1 MGNGQDDE
9 PIQII
14 LWPQRGC
21 PIALFFLVI
30 VAMTIFGANPCF
42 AESQRCPSPPP
53 YEQLR
58 YEEDYSYLLNRSCRT
73 DPWDIIKYISL
84 SERGDWFFSL
94 GGEVRER
101 YEYFDNYLVTARRKY
116 QAVILSSLVRCSRC
130 WRRVARR

>member
-14 LWPQRGC
+14 LWPQRGR

-30 VAMTIFGANPCF
+30 VAMTIWGANPCF

-73 DPWDIIKYISL
+73 DSWDIIKYISFD
-84 SERGDWFFSL
+84 EKGNWFFSV
-94 GGEVRER
+94 GGEIRER
-101 YEYFDNYLVTARRKY
+101 YEYFDNYKWG
-116 QAVILSSLVRCSRC
+116 QGP
-130 WRRVARR
+130 

>member
-1 MGNGQDDE
+1 MGNGQYDE

-14 LWPQRGC
+14 LGPQCSC

-30 VAMTIFGANPCF
+30 IAMTILGANPCF

-58 YEEDYSYLLNRSCRT
+58 YEEDYSYLLNRTCRT

-101 YEYFDNYLVTARRKY
+101 YEYFDNYKWG
-116 QAVILSSLVRCSRC
+116 QGP
-130 WRRVARR
+130 